1 MSIIGVKDHFQMNS
15 LLTLL
20 LLCTNL
26 KKIHVNNH
34 KNLCHQMYC
43 LKFGSK
49 CQIPLFRNLK
59 EVGFKRKRKLKR
71 KFFLDLVF
79 FIFYTN
85 TTHFAFSF
93 FFFEIFSLCLLKTT
107 KKKKKKEIKMVIVMW
122 EEREMIKK
130 MMNFFIIIM
139 KCNIK

>member
-1 MSIIGVKDHFQMNS
+1 MNS
-15 LLTLL
+15 SLTLL

-71 KFFLDLVF
+71 KLWLKGLHSYWV
-79 FIFYTN
+79 IYGLWLWL
-85 TTHFAFSF
+85 
-93 FFFEIFSLCLLKTT
+93 FSLKTR
-107 KKKKKKEIKMVIVMW
+107 KKKTKTWWAGPSIRVAMSPNI
-122 EEREMIKK
+122 
-130 MMNFFIIIM
+130 
-139 KCNIK
+139 CNILTQCPQIQTPTTLYIVKS

>member
-1 MSIIGVKDHFQMNS
+1 MNS
-15 LLTLL
+15 SLTLFL
-20 LLCTNL
+20 FCTNL

-71 KFFLDLVF
+71 KFFLHLVF
-79 FIFYTN
+79 IFIFYTN

-93 FFFEIFSLCLLKTT
+93 FFFFLFFMSLEDNQ
-107 KKKKKKEIKMVIVMW
+107 KKNEKRKKNGDCYVKRK
-122 EEREMIKK
+122 R
-130 MMNFFIIIM
+130 ND
-139 KCNIK
+139 

>member
-1 MSIIGVKDHFQMNS
+1 MNS

-85 TTHFAFSF
+85 TTYFAFSF
-93 FFFEIFSLCLLKTT
+93 FFKIFSLCLLKTT
-107 KKKKKKEIKMVIVMW
+107 TKKKKKEIRMVIVMW

-130 MMNFFIIIM
+130 MMIFFIIIM

>member
-1 MSIIGVKDHFQMNS
+1 MNS
-15 LLTLL
+15 SLTLL

-59 EVGFKRKRKLKR
+59 EVGFKRKRKLKGSYDWR
-71 KFFLDLVF
+71 AYIAIESYMGCGYDPL
-79 FIFYTN
+79 
-85 TTHFAFSF
+85 A
-93 FFFEIFSLCLLKTT
+93 
-107 KKKKKKEIKMVIVMW
+107 
-122 EEREMIKK
+122 
-130 MMNFFIIIM
+130 
-139 KCNIK
+139 

>member
-1 MSIIGVKDHFQMNS
+1 MNS
-15 LLTLL
+15 SLTLL

-59 EVGFKRKRKLKR
+59 VVGFKRKRKLKR
-71 KFFLDLVF
+71 KFFLHLVF

-93 FFFEIFSLCLLKTT
+93 YFYFFFMSLEDN
-107 KKKKKKEIKMVIVMW
+107 KKKRKEKKE
-122 EEREMIKK
+122 
-130 MMNFFIIIM
+130 
-139 KCNIK
+139 